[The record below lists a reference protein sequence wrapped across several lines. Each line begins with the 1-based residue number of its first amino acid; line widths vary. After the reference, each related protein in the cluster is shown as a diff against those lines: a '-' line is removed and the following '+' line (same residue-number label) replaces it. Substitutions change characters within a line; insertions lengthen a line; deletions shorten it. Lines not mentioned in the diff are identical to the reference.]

1 MAQPALGGK
10 DQGPGPV
17 HFLAAPR
24 SDDFVP
30 CLASAMESAGVTP
43 PAPLR
48 GLPRSLASQGVW
60 QLTPEQFGE
69 CPLHVSPD
77 LPQIVVCRGQGGLC
91 AVIDIVDDLLC
102 GQFHCIFVAYSWL
115 TDGSLLFRARSQ
127 LVPSC
132 LFKATGAKQCSHFH
146 LLGSHRHLLGGHG
159 AQPQWRLSTRLLRR
173 GPHRLFTRT
182 TCRLGK
188 ARSCC

>member
-1 MAQPALGGK
+1 MGNRRTRRRLKSGEQWLPPPRLSVWRRWGRNRTRPQHPASCASSHRMRGWKRGPSASYKRRTWCKHDKNSSSNNSNHTSVAILAQPALGGK
-10 DQGPGPV
+10 DQGPSPV
-17 HFLAAPR
+17 HFPAAPR

-77 LPQIVVCRGQGGLC
+77 LPQIVVCRGRGGC
-91 AVIDIVDDLLC
+91 A
-102 GQFHCIFVAYSWL
+102 
-115 TDGSLLFRARSQ
+115 R
-127 LVPSC
+127 
-132 LFKATGAKQCSHFH
+132 
-146 LLGSHRHLLGGHG
+146 
-159 AQPQWRLSTRLLRR
+159 
-173 GPHRLFTRT
+173 
-182 TCRLGK
+182 
-188 ARSCC
+188 